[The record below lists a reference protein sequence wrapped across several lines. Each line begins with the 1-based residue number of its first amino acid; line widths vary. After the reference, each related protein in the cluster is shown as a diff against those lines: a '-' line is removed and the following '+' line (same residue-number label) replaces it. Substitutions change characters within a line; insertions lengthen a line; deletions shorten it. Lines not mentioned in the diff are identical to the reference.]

1 MIEVHNIHAGHGAGP
16 DVVDGVSL
24 TAEPGSV
31 TTLIGPNGC
40 GKSTLL
46 KTMTHLL
53 TPRSGRVCVDGRDLH
68 SLSAKEA
75 ARTVALLPQHPAAPA
90 GLTVGE
96 LVSRGRHPY
105 RRFGRGAEGTREIE
119 AALERTGVAE
129 FVSRDIAELSGG
141 QRQRVWLAMAL
152 AQSTPV
158 LLLDEPTTYLDPAH
172 AVSVLELARE
182 LARDGLTVVMVLH
195 DLMLAGAYSDHM
207 VVMRD
212 GRVMARGIPREAIT
226 RDSLAQAYG
235 LDAEVWDDPRGTA
248 PIVVPRGVV

>member
-1 MIEVHNIHAGHGAGP
+1 MIEVHNVHAGYGDGP
-16 DVVDGVSL
+16 DVVAGVSL
-24 TAEPGSV
+24 TAEAGSV

-53 TPRSGRVCVDGRDLH
+53 APRSGRVCVDGRDLH

-75 ARTVALLPQHPAAPA
+75 ARTVALLPQHPVAPA

-96 LVSRGRHPY
+96 LVTRGRHPY
-105 RRFGRGAEGTREIE
+105 RRFGRGAEGAREIE

-129 FVSRDIAELSGG
+129 YVSRDIAELSGG

-207 VVMRD
+207 VVMR
-212 GRVMARGIPREAIT
+212 GGCVMARGVPEEAIT
-226 RDSLAQAYG
+226 RDSLARAYG